1 MINNRFFIAI
11 FLLLS
16 LGIGFVGSST
26 AHAEVVEG
34 KDYTI
39 LTNTQSTQNESG
51 IEVIE
56 FFWYGCPHCNNLHP
70 HIKAWLKNVSEDVH
84 FRYVP
89 AIFRSNWIPGA
100 KMFYAMDAID
110 GADILHDRIYD
121 AIHRDKLDLN
131 EESVLFS
138 WVEKQGVDRE
148 KFEATYNS
156 FSIQNQVA
164 RSTQMTQ
171 RYQLTGV
178 PALVIDGRYMT
189 SGKRGGTP
197 QDTIL
202 VLEKILEK
210 VRQERAAE

>member
-1 MINNRFFIAI
+1 MDINRFFIAI

-16 LGIGFVGSST
+16 IGFVGSSIVQ
-26 AHAEVVEG
+26 AEIVQG
-34 KDYTI
+34 KDYTV
-39 LTNTQSTQNESG
+39 LANKQSTQNESG

-70 HIKAWLKNVSEDVH
+70 HIKAWLENIPEDVD

-100 KMFYAMDAID
+100 KMFYAMNAVD
-110 GADILHDRIYD
+110 GAEILHDRIYD
-121 AIHRDKLDLN
+121 AIHRDKLNLN
-131 EESVLFS
+131 DESVLFG

-148 KFEATYNS
+148 QFVGAYNS

-171 RYQLTGV
+171 QYKLSGV
-178 PALVIDGRYMT
+178 PALVIDGRYVT

-202 VLEKILEK
+202 VLDKILEK
-210 VRQERAAE
+210 VRQERETE